1 MKFSLQLTFSCTPG
15 ISQRP
20 SRIAH
25 TARPTLLKPPRT
37 PWKNA
42 RGRKGFL
49 FPQACEKIVLFLSAC
64 MREVLPRIL
73 AALSDARKGGV

>member
-42 RGRKGFL
+42 RGRKEFL
-49 FPQACEKIVLFLSAC
+49 FPQATSKIGCS
-64 MREVLPRIL
+64 
-73 AALSDARKGGV
+73 